1 MMTEKEYLQ
10 KVNLEHRKKYAQFF
24 TPEPIA
30 AFMAAWLL
38 HDLPANASILDPAY
52 GLGVFGRA
60 LYSLSPSV
68 NVAGYEIDNKIFRYA
83 QQSLSCSSEV

>member
-38 HDLPANASILDPAY
+38 HDLPANANILDPAY

-60 LYSLSPSV
+60 LYSLSPSFNTSIV
-68 NVAGYEIDNKIFRYA
+68 SSVA
-83 QQSLSCSSEV
+83 S